1 MDSDLRVACEQLM
14 EALGRQSGFWG
25 IGKITG
31 EIYAALYL
39 SKEPLSLAELAESLG
54 VTKGNISVAIRT
66 LEQLGM
72 VKRSQRPGDRR
83 VFFEAE
89 PDFWLIAHRVL
100 ERRQKPE
107 FDESFRI
114 LDESIK
120 QAEDAPPSEDRMFVL
135 QRLHALQNFYNELD
149 QIVATIL
156 GLNPRRFSWLVRL
169 ASKMNSRR
177 SKSQRKVMKSSVAKE
192 DQDNGF

>member
-1 MDSDLRVACEQLM
+1 LDPELRRAREHLM
-14 EALGRQSGFWG
+14 GALGRQSGFWG
-25 IGKITG
+25 VGKITG

-39 SKEPLSLAELAESLG
+39 SHEPLSLAQLAESLG

-83 VFFEAE
+83 VFFAAE
-89 PDFWLIAHRVL
+89 SDFWLIAHHVL

-114 LDESIK
+114 LDESIE
-120 QAEDAPPSEDRMFVL
+120 QASGASSSEDQMFVL
-135 QRLHALQNFYNELD
+135 ERLAALQDFYNELD
-149 QIVATIL
+149 EIVAAIL
-156 GLNPRRFSWLVRL
+156 ALNPRRLSWLVRL
-169 ASKMNSRR
+169 AAKVNYRTTKKMQRRENKTKLATSK
-177 SKSQRKVMKSSVAKE
+177 E
-192 DQDNGF
+192 E